1 MSSSQ
6 DNQDSI
12 VNLKNGNIYPVGNGY
27 FIRRDDNIAEF
38 FRTDSAFKGYMDLFD
53 YCETLLTTY
62 CGLYSGDKQMVVIQ
76 NIICV
81 INYLIE
87 YLEPE
92 VYTIYND
99 IEKTQ

>member
-1 MSSSQ
+1 MGTYT
-6 DNQDSI
+6 D
-12 VNLKNGNIYPVGNGY
+12 PVGNGY

-99 IEKTQ
+99 IEKNAMKRRIAHPVL

>member
-1 MSSSQ
+1 
-6 DNQDSI
+6 
-12 VNLKNGNIYPVGNGY
+12 
-27 FIRRDDNIAEF
+27 
-38 FRTDSAFKGYMDLFD
+38 MDLFD

-99 IEKTQ
+99 IEKNAMKRKESHKFFKSVKSVMAFSAYYTSLIDIANNCKFLMLKTRRSPL

>member
-1 MSSSQ
+1 
-6 DNQDSI
+6 
-12 VNLKNGNIYPVGNGY
+12 
-27 FIRRDDNIAEF
+27 
-38 FRTDSAFKGYMDLFD
+38 MDLFD